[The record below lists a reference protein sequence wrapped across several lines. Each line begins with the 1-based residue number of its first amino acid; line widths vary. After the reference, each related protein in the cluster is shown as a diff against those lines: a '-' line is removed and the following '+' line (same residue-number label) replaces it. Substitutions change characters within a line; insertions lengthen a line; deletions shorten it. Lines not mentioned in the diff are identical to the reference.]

1 MEMPSDF
8 ERALMFEHIRK
19 AAEATYAKNPL
30 DTENLIGWGSALIEL
45 SQFEKVEDA
54 KKMTRDGI
62 SKLEEALTVDP
73 NKHQALFSLGN
84 AHTSIAFM
92 TPDQDEA
99 RVYFDKASQYFQ
111 QAVDEDPE
119 NELYLKSLEVS
130 DKAPGLHL
138 EFHKQGFGQQA
149 MGAGP
154 STSSSAKQCH
164 SSTVVGGGSRGAY
177 GLGDDGEGSDNEM
190 HRWQLM
196 MVVDR
201 GGERSKCWHSIVP
214 VAVVWPAGG
223 DQTSFLSDI
232 MYEYAIGYAYG

>member
-19 AAEATYAKNPL
+19 AAEATYAKNPSIPKF
-30 DTENLIGWGSALIEL
+30 NLIGWGSALIEL

-73 NKHQALFSLGN
+73 NQHQALFSLGN

-92 TPDQDEA
+92 TPDRDEA

-154 STSSSAKQCH
+154 STSSSAKVITVGLEP
-164 SSTVVGGGSRGAY
+164 SSCFFVI
-177 GLGDDGEGSDNEM
+177 LPFD
-190 HRWQLM
+190 
-196 MVVDR
+196 
-201 GGERSKCWHSIVP
+201 C
-214 VAVVWPAGG
+214 
-223 DQTSFLSDI
+223 LSDQSSSSHSWNI
-232 MYEYAIGYAYG
+232 NNQQAKLSEVEIGISILGRT